1 MNYKETDSLHCN
13 FDIILLLGMKGMNSK
28 LGRKDLIFESMRYYV
43 EVLSRV
49 KSFGHV
55 EVFHNLLDRSTS
67 CDQILLPNGYIL
79 ITKLALHIHHDYLS
93 ALYVF
98 LDTGDHFNLT

>member
-28 LGRKDLIFESMRYYV
+28 LGRKDLIFESMRYSV